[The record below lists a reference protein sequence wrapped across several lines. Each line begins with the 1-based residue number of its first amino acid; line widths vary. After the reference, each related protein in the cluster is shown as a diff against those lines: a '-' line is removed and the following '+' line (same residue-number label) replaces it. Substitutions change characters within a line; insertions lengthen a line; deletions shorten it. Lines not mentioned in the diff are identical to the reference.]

1 MPIQPAGRAL
11 SEETGVGKTT
21 EHRALCRLEF
31 DPHSMPSPQ
40 LDERLSTPSSHGCGQ
55 RHQRKGLGLRIRLRP
70 LALSSSMH
78 GGPTDADPG
87 MHPRR
92 ASLVR
97 RNADWG
103 GWDTEP
109 MPEPRDATAGRR
121 SKDGGSRETRH
132 GNEVIW
138 DWGQGAHSVLR
149 IPRACTSGQR
159 VKRDE
164 QRPATRRLSMWWTG
178 WMVYGNRRHNTPR
191 TMGTE

>member
-1 MPIQPAGRAL
+1 MPTQPVCEVL
-11 SEETGVGKTT
+11 SEESRGIA
-21 EHRALCRLEF
+21 EHCADLSLIPIHRAAATRQAPLH
-31 DPHSMPSPQ
+31 P
-40 LDERLSTPSSHGCGQ
+40 RLSRTAVNATNERTTTKSAAG
-55 RHQRKGLGLRIRLRP
+55 RW
-70 LALSSSMH
+70 LSRARRAAV
-78 GGPTDADPG
+78 PDADLEWAPPKPLSCG
-87 MHPRR
+87 G
-92 ASLVR
+92 
-97 RNADWG
+97 NADLG
-103 GWDTEP
+103 GWETEP
-109 MPEPRDATAGRR
+109 CAGVSERHGR
-121 SKDGGSRETRH
+121 EKGGSRETRH